1 MTLTTQFLTMIAM
14 IGMGSLFGA
23 MLDTYNRFLQRQR
36 RKTWIVFINDLL
48 FWILQGL
55 SIFYVL
61 FLVNEGE
68 VRIYIFLA
76 LLCGFAAY
84 QSLIK
89 RLYLKCLEWMISFVI
104 STYKLIVKIVI
115 VLIIKPVRSLLLTI
129 LSLLIIFGKG
139 LLTILKA
146 LLLTLWWVLKVV
158 WKPIKWLLLILW
170 RLLPK
175 RVKNTVEKLY
185 NKMAGF
191 NDKIQKYTTKFIN
204 KLKSIKNNKK

>member
-23 MLDTYNRFLQRQR
+23 LLDTYNRFLQRQK

-76 LLCGFAAY
+76 LICGFAAY
-84 QSLIK
+84 QSLMK
-89 RLYLKCLEWMISFVI
+89 RIYLRCLEWLISLVI
-104 STYKLIVKIVI
+104 STYRLLVNIFLSLVFRPLRYLVLTIISLLILIGKGSLSLLKMILSI
-115 VLIIKPVRSLLLTI
+115 SIWIIKVLWKPIQL
-129 LSLLIIFGKG
+129 LLIIFWKFMPKG
-139 LLTILKA
+139 
-146 LLLTLWWVLKVV
+146 
-158 WKPIKWLLLILW
+158 IK
-170 RLLPK
+170 
-175 RVKNTVEKLY
+175 NNVEKLY

-191 NDKIQKYTTKFIN
+191 IYRFKNYTVTVIK
-204 KLKSIKNNKK
+204 KIKNLKK